1 MQIAVE
7 NPHKMPSIGDCVIIK
22 KEGHRYKGHMGTVVK
37 LINDNFQAIVQYN
50 TNLNSN
56 GSSVTGVFSY
66 IDIAAVDNSCVTIN
80 FIYIDTY
87 ICSSLHAN
95 TGLSNSSFKAMTKD
109 LICRHVIIQKIG
121 HPLKGHR
128 GTIVDTIN
136 NHSEAAS
143 GGFNIIVQDNNYN
156 PNTPYSK
163 NVFAYNEV
171 VFADNM

>member
-1 MQIAVE
+1 MRLAVE
-7 NPHKMPSIGDCVIIK
+7 SSHKMPSIGDCVIIK
-22 KEGHRYKGHMGTVVK
+22 KEGHRYKGHMGTVIK
-37 LINDNFQAIVQYN
+37 LINDKFQAIVQYN
-50 TNLNSN
+50 ANLGPNT
-56 GSSVTGVFSY
+56 SSTTDVFSY
-66 IDIAAVDNSCVTIN
+66 LDIVAADNSCVAII

-95 TGLSNSSFKAMTKD
+95 TGLSNSSFKAITKD
-109 LICRHVIIQKIG
+109 LIGRHVIIQKMG

-143 GGFNIIVQDNNYN
+143 GGFNIIVQDDNYN

-163 NVFAYNEV
+163 NVFAYNDV
-171 VFADNM
+171 VFADDM